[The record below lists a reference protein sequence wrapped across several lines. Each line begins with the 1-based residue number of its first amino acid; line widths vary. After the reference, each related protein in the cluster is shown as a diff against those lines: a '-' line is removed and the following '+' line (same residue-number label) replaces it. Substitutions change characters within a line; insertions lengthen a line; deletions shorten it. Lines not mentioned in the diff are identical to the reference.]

1 MEKVHCGAIIEF
13 MKQKIYIFFTLFL
26 IFYYYYYYTGEQE
39 FTARNAGMSS
49 VIVFSLMIPLLFLMI
64 IMCSRYVQRKNLE
77 EEALEKEIYLA
88 ELEQQRK
95 RVFDL
100 LYKDHQREAEIEL
113 FLEQQEKAEELHKIR
128 PMHLSLKVVHEAD
141 KTSDA
146 ISATNYDQ
154 YSTDDELFE
163 LPLPPIPSTSKTK
176 ETFNSDDDNP
186 SNLSF
191 SISPRQYRKFPPSL
205 NFPPPPPPP
214 LPSSQSPSPP
224 PLPDLFSKGTSF
236 DPLVLPPVPLRLST
250 PTSPISKVL
259 STNSSFNDTQK
270 PKKFMQSDF

>member
-1 MEKVHCGAIIEF
+1 
-13 MKQKIYIFFTLFL
+13 
-26 IFYYYYYYTGEQE
+26 
-39 FTARNAGMSS
+39 
-49 VIVFSLMIPLLFLMI
+49 MIPLLFLMI

-113 FLEQQEKAEELHKIR
+113 FLEQQEKAEQLHKIR
-128 PMHLSLKVVHEAD
+128 PTHLSLNVVHDAD
-141 KTSDA
+141 IPYKSSDA
-146 ISATNYDQ
+146 ISATNYNQD
-154 YSTDDELFE
+154 STDDELFE
-163 LPLPPIPSTSKTK
+163 LPLPPIPSTSKTQ
-176 ETFNSDDDNP
+176 ETFNSDDENP

-191 SISPRQYRKFPPSL
+191 SISPKQYRKFPPSL
-205 NFPPPPPPP
+205 NFPPPPP
-214 LPSSQSPSPP
+214 LPSSSSSPSPP

-236 DPLVLPPVPLRLST
+236 DPFLLPPVPLRLST

-259 STNSSFNDTQK
+259 STNSSLNDTQK